1 MSSISYSLAGSG
13 IKMENIYK
21 RLREF
26 IPSERILLNEP
37 MKKHT
42 SFKIGGPA
50 DIMVLPASEEEI
62 VHALKVCKDTSVPF
76 FIMGNGSNLL
86 VRDKGIRGV
95 VIKISENYSEIEI
108 EGTNIR
114 AQSGVLL
121 STLSR
126 AAVRNSLKG
135 LEFASGIPGT
145 LGGAITMNA
154 GAYGGEIKDAVVSVR
169 CIDSNGN
176 IHILQKEDM
185 KFGYRTSLIQTTDL
199 IVSEVN
205 MELEYGDQQES
216 LDLMAELARRR
227 REKQPLAYP
236 SAGSTFKRPVGYYA
250 GKLIQ
255 DCGLKGLRIGDAQIS
270 ELHAGFIINLGN
282 ATAQNVIDLI
292 KKVQEIIY
300 DKYGVEMVPEVR
312 IVGEE

>member
-1 MSSISYSLAGSG
+1 
-13 IKMENIYK
+13 MENIYK
-21 RLREF
+21 KLIEF
-26 IPSERILLNEP
+26 IASERILLNEP

-95 VIKISENYSEIEI
+95 VIKISENYNQIEI
-108 EGTNIR
+108 DGTNIR

-121 STLSR
+121 STLSK

-216 LDLMAELARRR
+216 LDLMADLARRR

>member
-1 MSSISYSLAGSG
+1 
-13 IKMENIYK
+13 MENIYIK
-21 RLREF
+21 LSEY
-26 IPSERILLNEP
+26 IPTERILINEP

-42 SFKIGGPA
+42 SFRIGGPA

-62 VHALKVCKDTSVPF
+62 IHALKVCKDTSVPF

-95 VIKISENYSEIEI
+95 VIKISENYSKIEVN
-108 EGTNIR
+108 GTNIK

-154 GAYGGEIKDAVVSVR
+154 GAYGGEMKDVVASVR
-169 CIDSNGN
+169 CIDSNGK

-185 KFGYRTSLIQTTDL
+185 NFGYRTSRIQTTDL

-216 LDLMAELARRR
+216 LDLMADLARRR

-292 KKVQEIIY
+292 NKVQEVIY
-300 DKYGVEMVPEVR
+300 DKYGVKMVPEVR

>member
-50 DIMVLPASEEEI
+50 DIMVFPASEEEI

>member
-1 MSSISYSLAGSG
+1 
-13 IKMENIYK
+13 MENIYIK
-21 RLREF
+21 LSEY
-26 IPSERILLNEP
+26 IPTERILINEP

-42 SFKIGGPA
+42 SFRIGGPA

-62 VHALKVCKDTSVPF
+62 IHALKVCKDTSVPF

-95 VIKISENYSEIEI
+95 VIKISENYSKIEVN
-108 EGTNIR
+108 GTNIK

-154 GAYGGEIKDAVVSVR
+154 GAYGGEMKDVVVSVR
-169 CIDSNGN
+169 CIDSNGK

-185 KFGYRTSLIQTTDL
+185 NFGYRTSRIQTTDL

-216 LDLMAELARRR
+216 LDLMADLARRR

-292 KKVQEIIY
+292 NKVQEVIY
-300 DKYGVEMVPEVR
+300 DKYGVKMVPEVR

>member
-1 MSSISYSLAGSG
+1 
-13 IKMENIYK
+13 MENIYRK
-21 RLREF
+21 LSEY
-26 IPSERILLNEP
+26 IPTERILINEP

-42 SFKIGGPA
+42 SFRIGGPA

-62 VHALKVCKDTSVPF
+62 IHALKVCKDTSVPF

-95 VIKISENYSEIEI
+95 VIKISENYSKIEVN
-108 EGTNIR
+108 GTNIK

-154 GAYGGEIKDAVVSVR
+154 GAYGGEMKDVVASVR
-169 CIDSNGN
+169 CIDSNGK

-185 KFGYRTSLIQTTDL
+185 NFGYRTSRIQTTDL

-216 LDLMAELARRR
+216 LDLMADLARRR

-292 KKVQEIIY
+292 NKVQEVIY
-300 DKYGVEMVPEVR
+300 DKYGVKMVPEVR